1 MKVTRKSTLT
11 GKVNTLNVDIT
22 LEQLVEVDDRIN
34 SGELIQNIVPHLSI
48 ADREFLM
55 TGITHEEWIREFG
68 EID

>member
-1 MKVTRKSTLT
+1 MKVTKRSTLT
-11 GKVNTLNVDIT
+11 GKENSQNVDVT
-22 LEQLVEVDDRIN
+22 LEQLERVENRMK

-55 TGITHEEWIREFG
+55 SGITHEEWIREFG

>member
-1 MKVTRKSTLT
+1 MKVTKRSTLT
-11 GKVNTLNVDIT
+11 GKENSQNVDVT
-22 LEQLVEVDDRIN
+22 VEQLERVENRMK

-55 TGITHEEWIREFG
+55 SGITHEEWIREFG